1 MKTFYQN
8 NSNYTYQKYYQTQL
22 SHLQQDPS
30 VDHADTLQGQF

>member
-8 NSNYTYQKYYQTQL
+8 NSNYTYQKYYQTQS